1 MQSLTRLLAE
11 PDRNGEGVMVGVNRI
26 KSYRREQPWD
36 SRGAASL
43 PIQDNDDDCLVLM
56 ETTDGLLN
64 SG

>member
-1 MQSLTRLLAE
+1 
-11 PDRNGEGVMVGVNRI
+11 MVGVNRI